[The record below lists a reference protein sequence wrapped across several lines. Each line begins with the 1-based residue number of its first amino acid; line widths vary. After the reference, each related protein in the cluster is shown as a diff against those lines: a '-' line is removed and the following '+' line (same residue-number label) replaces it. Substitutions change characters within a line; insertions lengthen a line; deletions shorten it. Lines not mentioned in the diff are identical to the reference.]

1 MSQDYFVKS
10 MDTSFQPYLS
20 SILWHSWTGMYKY
33 LISSRVSNLCVCPR
47 VNIGNAAVFGL
58 KEDLHLGGVEYNV
71 VLTIFFVPY
80 ILCEIP
86 SNLILKKLRPRVW
99 RESPR
104 PRASSYLTYLVSSC
118 MFLFGLVTTLQGLV
132 QSYSGLLTTRF
143 FLGVFEAGEC
153 LWLCVETWTY
163 SRFLF

>member
-1 MSQDYFVKS
+1 MSQGYFVKL
-10 MDTSFQPYLS
+10 MDMSFQPYLS
-20 SILWHSWTGMYKY
+20 SILWHSWTGMYEY
-33 LISSRVSNLCVCPR
+33 LRSSRGSNLCECPR

-71 VLTIFFVPY
+71 ALTIFFVPY

-104 PRASSYLTYLVSSC
+104 FQGFFISDLLSFFMHVLIWFGNHSSRACSKLLWTTCYTFLPRSI
-118 MFLFGLVTTLQGLV
+118 
-132 QSYSGLLTTRF
+132 
-143 FLGVFEAGEC
+143 
-153 LWLCVETWTY
+153 
-163 SRFLF
+163 